1 MILSNVSLNKE
12 KESVFTNRRKGLTK
26 AENILFDTGRNGL
39 SQALP
44 SATPVPFR
52 FLDTRQLQYHQ
63 IDLAQT
69 LKSAQSVTKIKQ
81 TGGKIATFDLET
93 LGGFEALDFNHTLTP
108 NELNLRSV
116 TEFAIHTQHIG
127 ENGVRQ
133 GSPVQQLFAFGI
145 DASQEQDYEL
155 FFARVKNLP
164 LNTLSSSDRS
174 TLERLSRYANP
185 QAFRL
190 VDGKYELTK
199 LGDATLD
206 IVASYEGYRNLLTVG
221 RHQGFGTRLGQTMY
235 QQALNALQGA
245 DIVSGYNILNFD
257 LKVLDEISDK
267 FHLKKAGVSTDKVYD
282 VMTSLRASMQG
293 KGFSELHQM
302 AKHFGIKDFN
312 PSRPGSLEA
321 LAEAIGHQMQA
332 HFAMSDV
339 ETTKEIGIFKK
350 VFGDQFNLDLPT
362 YTTQQVGRILSDPN
376 LMELTPENIGH
387 RVVQA
392 NRSLYGDAK
401 GFDFMTI
408 DGERQDYSS
417 WVMNRGEY
425 YRTNGVQFISKDELA
440 KQMGLEEAQK
450 VLDYYKNDQGVYTM
464 TFNGAS
470 QHNSNRR
477 VQLFRGQKEDFQS
490 VVNQNLT
497 VSNRVKSN
505 QAIVGPYDVTQTAI
519 DRATRQAMEDRAR
532 RDIVS
537 ALRNNG
543 EFSASQL
550 ERMYAAYGQIE
561 TAIQQQGYTHSK
573 SNFIKAINGEL
584 EGVNVSSI
592 LKEHRITARQREKM
606 GLAHGFFK
614 HSHEFMTGIFGQ
626 INELITPT
634 GVKRAIGAGGN
645 VNEALDRAKQVA
657 IAKFLEPFEFGDVR
671 MGMTESNA
679 FTIQIPQFDRNGK
692 MIEGMSQ
699 LNVLKVT
706 DGTSQLNRMIQ
717 GVGARQGDSIA
728 QVQRNKMLRQIV
740 ENLESRRLLPK
751 GSVVINDAAAP
762 YNAVQSIVSNL
773 NAQIQ
778 TLMNTEELG
787 VKQAI
792 MSNRP
797 INVLQIADQLDRG
810 VYALP
815 DAELHFAQGYLAEKA
830 AGTETFSLNTAKV
843 RYKNPTN
850 KTQEVAMGIGSY
862 FKRNRINSTPMIL
875 DAVQSAYDNLGIAV
889 VGSGK
894 SFEQFSNVL
903 KEQYHYSESN
913 IETIRRTLFQKE
925 KEHPI
930 TGEKTGGMVEKYGM
944 DVTFFEQDG
953 KLYLG
958 AVDPKKNQRF
968 TNAIIQGK
976 TIEDLKEMGVVV
988 GLPTIDES
996 LGTRTIKTG
1005 TVHKGIPKRLN
1016 VYANERQTGEAAHRL
1031 NVRQVDTVDDA
1042 LKFWIVG
1049 QKTAMQKVRAGD
1061 TARASQILNSLVT
1074 TSISEAPSLTAN
1086 QAIRVKDAAGNI
1098 VYKYGVVPNIND
1110 YELENLIQYG
1120 KLYNF
1125 LPMLYDKDEEVRRY
1139 VNKRFLEQE
1148 GLNEFQAAARID
1160 KWKQDIA
1167 NKVMQD
1173 AGGSGGETYLKEF
1186 FMDSLRVGDYD
1197 LLGKIIKHGSGTL
1210 DEESLQVLS
1219 ELRKGSIMGQVLT
1232 ESKTKSAYL
1241 SQTNVLE
1248 RNPYGPISDI
1258 GRANQNAGFNTIQY
1272 NPDVFTAEELTYLD
1286 SHGIRFGRRITTD
1299 VDFQKGRYDHY
1310 ESHITGKLK
1319 TMHSHEAIQA
1329 VHRTRSQ
1336 SAEILAKYGN
1346 RFTQKD
1352 LEIVLN
1358 AFEFNANTYEQ
1369 RLILNP
1375 LLRDTVWADPEL
1387 IGIQTEGL
1395 TETQLNELVQ
1405 TRRRLQTG
1413 DTIGTYQA
1421 DGLQKQLTYD
1431 KQVAGRIVSREG
1443 NTLYLFPDQR
1453 QVGAVKLSIGGLEKG
1468 MAVAVDLGDAEN
1480 ERLKPLLYDVWQ
1492 RTYGNVAVVGN
1503 PEMGKHMAGGLTVGR
1518 YTSTVADTVMG
1529 NERMEEKFLS
1539 VMNKYLPEWNARFV
1553 DNQKGER
1560 LFIFSG
1566 DPDREAGNVK
1576 GFLQIQES
1584 IAELAKEDKDFAT
1597 MDQAIRTM
1605 FKNEEYLTSI
1615 ARTTNSEQHPANAVK
1630 VTRRSRQIMGTAGTE
1645 GYGVFHKGRFKR
1657 YGRILADFEDELLS
1671 QTDAH
1676 QEGKRMVSSIRSA
1689 LKGMLYGDA
1698 ADVSNKIL
1706 TVNYQD
1712 FAIPKSG
1719 LMAED
1724 MNETFFGVLGRRYQD
1739 KFDQAEALKIKLGDI
1754 KVINPMTGE
1763 YEDFIYFPKVMTQV
1777 VDGKV
1782 YLNKSNKGMADL
1794 LTAIEVLKNGKSELS
1809 YEDSLAKIN
1818 DLYAKVVGQFFDEF
1832 AEKDGIFNKM
1842 VLEGRI
1848 GHSARGL
1855 GSNIYAPVL
1864 EGMVTGEVDG
1874 VKMTA
1879 KQVAEGAVEEIKN
1892 GGKRRFFKFYDQHTY
1907 RHAAQEQADGSLKF
1921 YDVVHTSRKQFE
1933 RMGVEF
1939 DVIGE
1944 QALSGQNFSSP
1955 EEMQKFTDL
1964 LKAHDLT
1971 QIPVDESV
1979 EVTKAEVDA
1988 VLKDMM
1994 DRKKTKY
2001 DKVSITASD
2010 KEKAL
2015 EVAKKMKI
2023 TQQQKAYYEQV
2034 GELFVKEIG
2043 IFGTN
2048 ARDPLFLTTSKN
2060 VVRVYMD
2067 ERILDNSW
2075 HIFSLLGKK
2084 LNQDTDGDS
2093 TSLTLLMKNG
2103 KMLSEEDKVVKAA
2116 RALHEAQAESN
2127 LKTYMSQIFDGYLLN
2142 HDKTGRVDVE
2152 NGKAGDDIRAYI
2164 RALEEQHTAKD
2175 KAGEI
2180 KDNNFKNK
2188 DTVRR
2193 AIKNR
2198 QNKDAIG
2205 YLSVPNYQIREAA
2218 EAAFAVEGK
2227 TNMLESLYHFTN
2239 ISEQKI
2245 LDTKHVRSGVHD
2257 VTRVSM
2263 YRTGV
2268 RNLFS
2273 EKAMADPE
2281 LQKTSLQQVIDSFK
2295 GPVFSTDGLDIQ
2307 APILMGDQ
2315 DLRNVYTKATEDELE
2330 AMESIRSLYR
2340 LSQEQ
2345 EAIDIMN
2352 NPFMKSK
2359 AWWSDEQKIE
2369 ALKKG
2374 IKGEY
2379 APTRSLELK
2388 AKMEALKGD
2397 PVIGVRSDDLLLNTN
2412 GRYGTDAYRY
2422 TGAGKTQQGM
2432 FYGELESVSTGDS
2445 IRVYANTEAG
2455 VKTLIDENFVK
2466 SQTDNLE
2473 QVMQEL
2479 SDGYSRDFIESA
2491 TGSHSQFVQR
2501 KIEAEVANEIL
2512 YNNGKL
2518 SIIDLEDM
2526 VHQKVALNS
2535 VDEGSEAVAN
2545 AIIQRV
2551 RGYTPLETHAV
2562 AQLHDAYFNTTAGI
2576 ETEKF
2581 ARTVE
2586 LMAEKK
2592 QVKASSVSQMI
2603 RQFNE
2608 DIREKGRVPRE
2619 SRATIVR
2626 NNTPSNLSFT
2636 NAQLDA
2642 LEREAQQRKAF
2653 QADSSQF
2660 LDLDRLKENY
2670 ARYNLEDSKATM
2682 MDRVSSY
2689 RGSLPDD
2696 QFDEIIAFHLDQLR
2710 TENFGRQ
2717 MEFEKML
2724 SSLVDTDETSLLGW
2738 VDANEINRTISSMSQ
2753 PQIDQTIQSLEQSVI
2768 THGQFAGARIGDLS
2782 IEDLHRTLS
2791 IDESSVISSQRKALQ
2806 GTKQQVEAYFAAL
2819 DNSSNASVIGA
2830 IEDRATTMTYRTI
2843 RDEQIEMTVKE
2854 LNDGIRKAAKK
2865 STSQIAE
2872 SDAVTKNVVER
2883 IFSKTGGKVAMGVG
2897 LAVVAASAISGMQ
2910 FSASQKTLS
2919 AEQDNPYITR
2929 AKTASR
2935 KNQAPSPRYAPA
2947 SESTTYLNQDHQ
2959 YKISARHHG
2968 QADIFQSSQLAA
2980 RTTGS
2985 NQVRVVNSDN
2995 RNEISKQWLQQQVI
3009 ELI

>member
-12 KESVFTNRRKGLTK
+12 KPSVFEDRKKGLTVSEK
-26 AENILFDTGRNGL
+26 VLFDTGRNGL
-39 SQALP
+39 SRALP
-44 SATPVPFR
+44 SATPVPFHYM
-52 FLDTRQLQYHQ
+52 DTRQFQYSNINLVQ
-63 IDLAQT
+63 ALN
-69 LKSAQSVTKIKQ
+69 SAQLVIDTKQK
-81 TGGKIATFDLET
+81 GGKIATFDLET
-93 LGGFEALDFNHTLTP
+93 LGGFEALDFKNALTP
-108 NELNLRSV
+108 NELNLRSI
-116 TEFAIHTQHIG
+116 TEFAIHTQYIG

-145 DASQEQDYEL
+145 DASQEQDYEF
-155 FFARVKNLP
+155 FFARVQNLP
-164 LNTLSSSDRS
+164 LNALSQSDRS
-174 TLERLSRYANP
+174 TLERLSRYADP
-185 QAFRL
+185 KTFRFA
-190 VDGKYELTK
+190 DGKYELTT
-199 LGDATLD
+199 LGDSALD
-206 IVASYEGYRNLLTVG
+206 IVASYEGYQNLLKVG

-245 DIVSGYNILNFD
+245 NVVSGYNILNFD
-257 LKVLDEISDK
+257 LPVLNEISEK
-267 FHLKKAGVSTDKVYD
+267 FNLNKLGLSNDKVYD
-282 VMTSLRASMQG
+282 VMTVLRASMQG
-293 KGFSELHQM
+293 KSFSELHRM

-321 LAEAIGHQMQA
+321 LAEAVGHQMQA

-339 ETTKEIGIFKK
+339 ETTKEIGVFKK

-362 YTTQQVGRILSDPN
+362 YATQQIGRTLSDSN
-376 LMELTPENIGH
+376 LMVLNSENVGN

-408 DGERQDYSS
+408 DGDRQDFSS

-425 YRTNGVQFISKDELA
+425 YKTNGVQFISKDELA
-440 KQMGLEEAQK
+440 KQIGLEEAQK
-450 VLDYYKNDQGVYTM
+450 VLGYYKNDQGVFTM

-470 QHNSNRR
+470 KHNSNRE
-477 VQLFRGQKEDFQS
+477 VQLFRGRAEDFQD
-490 VVNQNLT
+490 VVNQNLII
-497 VSNRVKSN
+497 SNRVKSN

-543 EFSASQL
+543 EFSAAKL
-550 ERMYAAYGQIE
+550 EQMYAAYGQIE
-561 TAIQQQGYTHSK
+561 EEIQRQGYARSK
-573 SNFIKAINGEL
+573 SNFVKATSGEL
-584 EGVNVSSI
+584 EGVDISKI
-592 LKEHRITARQREKM
+592 IKEHRITARQQEKM
-606 GLAHGFFK
+606 GLAYGFFK
-614 HSHEFMTGIFGQ
+614 NSHEFMTDLFGQ
-626 INELITPT
+626 VNELITPT
-634 GVKRAIGAGGN
+634 GVRRVIGENGN
-645 VNEALDRAKQVA
+645 VADALNQAKQVA

-671 MGMTESNA
+671 MGMTEHNA
-679 FTIQIPQFDRNGK
+679 FTIGIPQFDQNGK
-692 MIEGMSQ
+692 MIDGVSH

-706 DGTSQLNRMIQ
+706 DGTSQLNRMVQ
-717 GVGARQGDSIA
+717 GVGSRQGTSIA
-728 QVQRNKMLRQIV
+728 QTQQNKMLRQIV
-740 ENLESRRLLPK
+740 ENLESRQLLPK
-751 GSVVINDAAAP
+751 GSIVINDAAAP

-778 TLMNTEELG
+778 TLINTEELG

-797 INVLQIADQLDRG
+797 INILQIADNLDKG
-810 VYALP
+810 IFNLSGN
-815 DAELHFAQGYLAEKA
+815 DFNFAQGYLTEKA
-830 AGTETFSLNTAKV
+830 SGMDGFSLNTAKI

-862 FKRNRINSTPMIL
+862 FKRNRIDSTPMIL
-875 DAVQSAYDNLGIAV
+875 DAVQSAYDNLGITV
-889 VGSGK
+889 VNGKK
-894 SFEQFSNVL
+894 SFDQFSKVL
-903 KEQYHYSESN
+903 KDRYHYSDSN

-925 KEHPI
+925 KI
-930 TGEKTGGMVEKYGM
+930 DKATGKKTGGMVGAYGM
-944 DVTFFEQDG
+944 DVTFFEQNG

-968 TNAIIQGK
+968 ANAIINGK
-976 TIEDLKEMGVVV
+976 PVEDLKQMGIVV
-988 GLPTIDES
+988 GLPTIDDS

-1005 TVHKGIPKRLN
+1005 TVHKGITKKLN
-1016 VYANERQTGEAAHRL
+1016 VYADTKQTGEAAHRL
-1031 NVRQVDTVDDA
+1031 NIRQVDTVDDA

-1049 QKTAMQKVRAGD
+1049 QGTAMQKVRAGD
-1061 TARASQILNSLVT
+1061 TAKASQILNSLMT
-1074 TSISEAPSLTAN
+1074 RSISEAPSLTAN
-1086 QAIRVKDAAGNI
+1086 QAIRVKDEVGNI
-1098 VYKYGVVPNIND
+1098 VYKYGVMPNIND
-1110 YELENLIQYG
+1110 YELENLINYG

-1125 LPMLYDKDEEVRRY
+1125 LPMLYDKDEDIRRY
-1139 VNKRFLEQE
+1139 INQRFLEQD
-1148 GLNEFQAAARID
+1148 GLNEYQAALRMD
-1160 KWKQDIA
+1160 KWKQEIA
-1167 NKVMQD
+1167 DKVMQD
-1173 AGGSGGETYLKEF
+1173 AGGGGGETYLKEF
-1186 FMDSLRVGDYD
+1186 FMDSLRVSDQD
-1197 LLGKIIKHGSGTL
+1197 LLGKIIQHGSSTL
-1210 DEESLQVLS
+1210 DEESLQILS

-1248 RNPYGPISDI
+1248 RNPYGAISDI
-1258 GRANQNAGFNTIQY
+1258 SRANQNAGFNTIQY
-1272 NPDVFTAEELTYLD
+1272 NPDVFTAEDLAYLK
-1286 SHGIRFGRRITTD
+1286 SHDIHFGRRITTD
-1299 VDFQKGRYDHY
+1299 VDFQKGRLDNY

-1319 TMHSHEAIQA
+1319 TMHSHEAIKA

-1336 SAEILAKYGN
+1336 SADILAKYGN
-1346 RFTQKD
+1346 RFTQED
-1352 LEIVLN
+1352 LNKVLD

-1387 IGIQTEGL
+1387 IGVKTEGL
-1395 TETQLNELVQ
+1395 TEDQLNELVK
-1405 TRRRLQTG
+1405 TGRHLQTG

-1443 NTLYLFPDQR
+1443 NTLYLFPDER

-1539 VMNKYLPEWNARFV
+1539 VMNKHLPEWNARFV
-1553 DNQKGER
+1553 DNKKGER
-1560 LFIFSG
+1560 VFIFSG
-1566 DPDREAGNVK
+1566 DPNREAGNVK

-1597 MDQAIRTM
+1597 MNQALQTM

-1630 VTRRSRQIMGTAGTE
+1630 VQRRGRQILGTAGTD
-1645 GYGVFHKGRFKR
+1645 GYGTFQKGRFKR
-1657 YGRILADFEDELLS
+1657 YGRILADFEDEALS
-1671 QTDAH
+1671 KTDSYK
-1676 QEGKRMVSSIRSA
+1676 EGKRMAESVRTT
-1689 LKGMLYGDA
+1689 LKGMLYGD
-1698 ADVSNKIL
+1698 STELSEKIL
-1706 TVNYQD
+1706 NVNYQD
-1712 FAIPKSG
+1712 FAIPVSG

-1724 MNETFFGVLGRRYQD
+1724 MNETFFGVIGRRYQD
-1739 KFDQAEALKIKLGDI
+1739 KFANAEALKINLGDI
-1754 KVINPMTGE
+1754 KVFNPMNE
-1763 YEDFIYFPKVMTQV
+1763 QYENFIYLPKIMTQA

-1794 LTAIEVLKNGKSELS
+1794 LTAIEVLKNGKSDLS
-1809 YEDSLAKIN
+1809 YEESLTRIS
-1818 DLYAKVVGQFFDEF
+1818 DLYAKMLGQVFDEF
-1832 AEKDGIFNKM
+1832 TEKDGFFNSM

-1864 EGMVTGEVDG
+1864 EGMITGEVDG

-1879 KQVAEGAVEEIKN
+1879 QQVAEGAIEEIKN
-1892 GGKRRFFKFYDQHTY
+1892 GGNRRFFKFYDKHTY
-1907 RHAAQEQADGSLKF
+1907 RHAAQEQANGSLKL
-1921 YDVVHTSRKQFE
+1921 YDVVHTSRKQLE

-1944 QALSGQNFSSP
+1944 QVMSGQNFASP

-1964 LKAHDLT
+1964 LKAQNLT
-1971 QIPVDESV
+1971 QLPVDESV

-1988 VLKDMM
+1988 VLKEMM
-1994 DRKKTKY
+1994 DRKKMKY

-2015 EVAKKMKI
+2015 EVAKNIKI
-2023 TQQQKAYYEQV
+2023 AQQKKAYYGQV
-2034 GELFVKEIG
+2034 GELFAKEIG

-2060 VVRVYMD
+2060 VVKVYMD
-2067 ERILDNSW
+2067 ERISDNSW

-2093 TSLTLLMKNG
+2093 TSITLLMRDG
-2103 KMLSEEDKVVKAA
+2103 KMLNEEDKVIKAA
-2116 RALHEAQAESN
+2116 RGLHEAQAKTN
-2127 LKTYMSQIFDGYLLN
+2127 LKSYMGQVFDGYLLN
-2142 HDKTGRVDVE
+2142 NSKTGRVDVE
-2152 NGKAGDDIRAYI
+2152 NGKLGDDIRAYI
-2164 RALEEQHTAKD
+2164 HALEEQHTAKD
-2175 KAGEI
+2175 KAGEL

-2205 YLSVPNYQIREAA
+2205 YLSIPNYGIREAA
-2218 EAAFAVEGK
+2218 EAVFAVEGK
-2227 TNMLESLYHFTN
+2227 TDMLESLYHFTD

-2245 LDTKHVRSGVHD
+2245 LDTKHVRSGVHE

-2273 EKAMADPE
+2273 DQAMADPE
-2281 LQKTSLQQVIDSFK
+2281 LQKTSLQQVINSFK

-2307 APILMGDQ
+2307 APVLMGNQ
-2315 DLRNVYTKATEDELE
+2315 DLRTVYGKATDSELE

-2345 EAIDIMN
+2345 EALDIMN
-2352 NPFMKSK
+2352 NPFFKSK

-2379 APTRSLELK
+2379 ATTHSPELN
-2388 AKMEALKGD
+2388 AKMDALKGD
-2397 PVIGVRSDDLLLNTN
+2397 PIIGIRSDDLLLNTN

-2422 TGAGKTQQGM
+2422 TGAGKTKQGM

-2445 IRVYANTEAG
+2445 IRVYSNTEAG

-2466 SQTDNLE
+2466 SQTGNLE
-2473 QVMQEL
+2473 QAIQEL
-2479 SDGYSRDFIESA
+2479 SDGYSRDFIDSA
-2491 TGSHSQFVQR
+2491 TVSYSQFVQR

-2518 SIIDLEDM
+2518 SIIDLEDI
-2526 VHQKVALNS
+2526 VRQKVSSNS
-2535 VDEGSEAVAN
+2535 VEEGSEAIVN
-2545 AIIQRV
+2545 SIIQRV
-2551 RGYTPLETHAV
+2551 RGYTTLEQNTA
-2562 AQLHDAYFNTTAGI
+2562 ANLHESYFSTTAGI

-2592 QVKASSVSQMI
+2592 QVKRSNVSSMI
-2603 RQFNE
+2603 RQFNQ

-2626 NNTPSNLSFT
+2626 NNTPSNLNFT

-2642 LEREAQQRKAF
+2642 IERESQQLKAF
-2653 QADSSQF
+2653 KADSNQI
-2660 LDLDRLKENY
+2660 LDLERLKEDY
-2670 ARYNLEDSKATM
+2670 ARYDLEDSKATM

-2689 RGSLPDD
+2689 RGSLPED
-2696 QFDEIIAFHLDQLR
+2696 QFDEVLASSLDQLR
-2710 TENFGRQ
+2710 TENYGRQ

-2724 SSLVDTDETSLLGW
+2724 SSVVDADETSLLDW
-2738 VDANEINRTISSMSQ
+2738 VDAGEINKTISNMSQ
-2753 PQIDQTIQSLEQSVI
+2753 PQIDQTIYSLEQSVI

-2782 IEDLHRTLS
+2782 IEDLHHTLS
-2791 IDESSVISSQRKALQ
+2791 IDESSITSSQHNALR
-2806 GTKQQVEAYFAAL
+2806 GTKQQIETYFAAL
-2819 DNSSNASVIGA
+2819 DNSSNASIINA
-2830 IEDRATTMTYRTI
+2830 IEERATAMTYRTI
-2843 RDEQIEMTVKE
+2843 GDEQIEMTVKE
-2854 LNDGIRKAAKK
+2854 LNHKIRKAAKK
-2865 STSQIAE
+2865 SVGQVSE
-2872 SDAVTKNVVER
+2872 SGGVATNAVER
-2883 IFSKTGGKVAMGVG
+2883 IFNKTNSKIALGVG
-2897 LAVVAASAISGMQ
+2897 LAVAAASAVSGMQ
-2910 FSASQKTLS
+2910 FSASQGTLS
-2919 AEQDNPYITR
+2919 AEQDNPYISR

-2935 KNQAPSPRYAPA
+2935 DNKTPSPRYAPA
-2947 SESTTYLNQDHQ
+2947 SQPTTYLNQDHQ
-2959 YKISARHHG
+2959 YKISARHNG
-2968 QADIFQSSQLAA
+2968 RANVSQSSQLAA
-2980 RTTGS
+2980 KMTGS

-2995 RNEISKQWLQQQVI
+2995 RNEISQQWLQQQVI